1 LPKPAHQPKPV
12 SPARVAAFDILT
24 LVAAGRGNSDDLL
37 HSAHTA
43 KLSPEDR
50 NLATALVLGTLRWQI
65 ALDARIQQFLQRPDQ
80 RLADPVA
87 IALRL
92 GAFQLLHLDRIPAHA
107 ALNESVEL
115 TRASGNPHAA
125 GMVNAILR
133 NLTRAKPAGRPLHES
148 TAAFGQ
154 RLGHPQ
160 WLVERWVANYGRA
173 AAIKICEFGQAE
185 PASPSLFAEEPD
197 AALPQMDD
205 GSRLVAELAAA
216 STLSA
221 SRIWDSCAAPGGKTL
236 ILAHRL
242 PQAKIFASDAS
253 TRRLTAMRNRLEKYS
268 YSADITLETADA
280 TDPPDTLNHFD
291 LILADVPCSGTG
303 TLARNPEI
311 RHRLTPADIE
321 RQATRQVKILRT
333 ALSRL
338 APGGRLLYS
347 TCSLEPEEC
356 EQVVES
362 SLSESALPVAAL
374 PIQLVMEQLRSSD
387 VLREPLSGAIRGN
400 YLRTL
405 PGTHSGDGFFA
416 ALIERKA

>member
-12 SPARVAAFDILT
+12 SPARVAAFDILA
-24 LVAAGRGNSDDLL
+24 LVAAGKGNSDDLL

-65 ALDARIQQFLQRPDQ
+65 ALDARIQPLLQRPDQ
-80 RLADPVA
+80 RLAEPVA

-148 TAAFGQ
+148 TAAFAQ
-154 RLGHPQ
+154 RLSHPQ

-173 AAIKICEFGQAE
+173 AAIKICEFGQSE
-185 PASPSLFAEEPD
+185 PASPALFAEEPD
-197 AALPQMDD
+197 ALLPQMDD
-205 GSRLVAELAAA
+205 GSRLVAELCAA
-216 STLSA
+216 SAPNA
-221 SRIWDSCAAPGGKTL
+221 SRVWDACAAPGGKTL

-242 PQAKIFASDAS
+242 LQAKILGSDAS
-253 TRRLTAMRNRLEKYS
+253 TRRLTAMRHRLEQFPY
-268 YSADITLETADA
+268 ATDITLETADA
-280 TDPPDTLNHFD
+280 TDPPDSMNHFD

-311 RHRLTPADIE
+311 RLRLTPADIG
-321 RQATRQVKILRT
+321 RQTTRQGQILRT

-362 SLSESALPVAAL
+362 ALGESAIAVAAI
-374 PIQLVMEQLRSSD
+374 PIQPVMEQLRSSD
-387 VLREPLSGAIRGN
+387 LLREPLCDAVRSN

-405 PGTHSGDGFFA
+405 PGAHPGDGFFA